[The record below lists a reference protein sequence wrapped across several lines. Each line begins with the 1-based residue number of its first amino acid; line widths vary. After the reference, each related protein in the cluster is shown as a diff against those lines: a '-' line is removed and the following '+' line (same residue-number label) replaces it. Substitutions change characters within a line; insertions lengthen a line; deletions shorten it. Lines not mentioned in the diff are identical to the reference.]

1 MVCTCG
7 GRLTTIP
14 EVDADQGGVS
24 SDAKARW
31 LCDLQALSSVSAE
44 TTLQCFHHNA
54 LRESMMAGK
63 PTGRPTTYTE
73 EIALE
78 ICTRITEGEPLTR
91 ICRDDHM
98 PAVSSVYLWLLKN
111 KTFSDLYTRARED
124 QSDTLADQIMD
135 IGEEV
140 PMMVITDEDGK
151 VTKRIDPA
159 GVNRNRL
166 RVDARKW
173 VAAKLKPRKYGD
185 RQVLAGDPDAPLEV
199 KHSGTLDEV
208 ILNLERKRQLQN
220 ESEES

>member
-1 MVCTCG
+1 M
-7 GRLTTIP
+7 
-14 EVDADQGGVS
+14 
-24 SDAKARW
+24 AK
-31 LCDLQALSSVSAE
+31 
-44 TTLQCFHHNA
+44 
-54 LRESMMAGK
+54 M
-63 PTGRPTTYTE
+63 GRPTLYSDE
-73 EIALE
+73 LASE
-78 ICTRITEGEPLTR
+78 ICRRIVEGESLTR
-91 ICRDDHM
+91 ICKDDDM
-98 PAVSSVYLWLLKN
+98 PNVSSVYLWLFKH
-111 KTFSDLYTRARED
+111 KDFSNQYALARED
-124 QSDTLADQIMD
+124 QADTYSDQIVD

-173 VAAKLKPRKYGD
+173 VAAKLKPKKYGD
-185 RQVLAGDPDAPLEV
+185 RQVLAGDPEAPLEV

>member
-1 MVCTCG
+1 
-7 GRLTTIP
+7 
-14 EVDADQGGVS
+14 
-24 SDAKARW
+24 
-31 LCDLQALSSVSAE
+31 
-44 TTLQCFHHNA
+44 
-54 LRESMMAGK
+54 MMASK
-63 PTGRPTTYTE
+63 QIGRPTTYTE

-185 RQVLAGDPDAPLEV
+185 RQVLAGDPEAPLEV

>member
-1 MVCTCG
+1 
-7 GRLTTIP
+7 
-14 EVDADQGGVS
+14 
-24 SDAKARW
+24 
-31 LCDLQALSSVSAE
+31 
-44 TTLQCFHHNA
+44 
-54 LRESMMAGK
+54 MMASK
-63 PTGRPTTYTE
+63 QIGRPSSYTE
-73 EIALE
+73 ELGLE
-78 ICTRITEGEPLTR
+78 ICERIAHGESLTK
-91 ICRDDHM
+91 ICAPDSM
-98 PAVSSVYLWLLKN
+98 PKVSTVYRWLLKE
-111 KTFSDLYTRARED
+111 KAFCDMYARSRED